1 MPKELRELLNSITA
15 KKAEAQNLVNENKIE
30 EAQNMIAEIKE
41 MQNKANAMIE
51 LEGIE
56 DFVPEEAGEMTPQGT
71 KMSVKNA
78 FVECFKAMARR
89 KQAPAEAME
98 VLDAV
103 TNMTDGEDEDG
114 GLTVPQ
120 DIQTKVK
127 ELRRSLDALETIVNV
142 EPVATLKGSRVI
154 EKDSDS
160 TPWDN
165 VDEEADF
172 PDVQGPQFENIPYQ
186 VKKKGGILKVTKE
199 LLADTAENIMGFI
212 QKWIAKKSKVTRNFL
227 ILKTIKESFGNAV
240 AITDIDDIK
249 NIFNETLDPAL
260 LDGSMVL
267 TNQTGF
273 NYLDKIKTTDGD
285 YVLQV
290 DATDKTKRLLFG
302 RYPIMVVSNKTLG
315 NDTTTTPGKTIVPIY
330 FGNFKEGITLFDRE
344 YMSIETSDQ
353 AGDMWKKDQIG
364 VKVRERLDCK
374 AVDTE
379 AIVIGKIEIQ

>member
-1 MPKELRELLNSITA
+1 MSKELRELLNSITA
-15 KKAEAQNLVNENKIE
+15 KKAEAQKLVVENKIT
-30 EAQNMIAEIKE
+30 EANNMITEIKE

-56 DFVPEEAGEMTPQGT
+56 DIVPEGAGEITPKGT
-71 KMSVKNA
+71 KMSVGKA
-78 FVECFKAMARR
+78 FVECFKAMAKR
-89 KQAPAEAME
+89 KNAPEKALE
-98 VLDAV
+98 VLNSV
-103 TNMTDGEDEDG
+103 TNMTEGKDEDG

-127 ELRRSLDALETIVNV
+127 ELRRTVDALETIVNV

-154 EKDSDS
+154 EKDSES

-172 PDVQGPQFENIPYQ
+172 PDVQGPQFENISYQ

-199 LLADTAENIMGFI
+199 LLADTAENIMAFI

-227 ILKTIKESFGNAV
+227 ILKTINENFGDAV
-240 AITDIDDIK
+240 AVAGIDDLK
-249 NIFNETLDPAL
+249 KIFNVNLDPAL
-260 LDGSMVL
+260 LDGAMVI

-273 NYLDKIKTTDGD
+273 NFLDTLKTTDGK
-285 YVLQV
+285 YILQQ
-290 DATDKTKRLLFG
+290 DATDKTKQLLFG
-302 RYPIMVVSNKTLG
+302 KYPVMTVSNKTIK
-315 NDTTTTPGKTIVPIY
+315 NDTTTKEGKTLVPIY
-330 FGNFKEGITLFDRE
+330 CGNFKEGITLFDRE

-374 AVDTE
+374 SVDE
-379 AIVIGKIEIQ
+379 AAIVIGQIELQ